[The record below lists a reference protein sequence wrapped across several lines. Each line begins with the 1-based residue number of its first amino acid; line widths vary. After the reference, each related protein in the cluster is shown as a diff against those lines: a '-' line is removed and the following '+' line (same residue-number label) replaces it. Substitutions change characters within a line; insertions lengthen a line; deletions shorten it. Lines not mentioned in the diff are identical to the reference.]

1 MTEKKNPA
9 EKKKRGRKSEY
20 RIEYAD
26 QALKLCLLGATD
38 KELAEFFSVSEQ
50 TLNKW
55 KKDYPEFLESL
66 KKGKVIA
73 DATIAEGLYNR
84 AKGAVINVQQAIKL
98 KDSQFNSEGRK
109 ISEEERIEVVDLIQE
124 VPPDTAAGIFW
135 LKNRNPEMWR
145 DKQDGKDG
153 LSPKEQLE
161 IQIKELEL
169 KKLQR
174 EIDPPAAET
183 PDEDYKVSLKPDEE
197 IPNEPIL

>member
-1 MTEKKNPA
+1 MEGVV
-9 EKKKRGRKSEY
+9 GRPSKYKEEY
-20 RIEYAD
+20 NE
-26 QALKLCLLGATD
+26 QAYKLCLLGATD
-38 KELAEFFSVSEQ
+38 AKLADFFDVTEQTINNWKIEFPEFF
-50 TLNKW
+50 
-55 KKDYPEFLESL
+55 ESL

-145 DKQDGKDG
+145 DKREYNDNPEGNDEIEIRVVRVSKNKDA
-153 LSPKEQLE
+153 
-161 IQIKELEL
+161 
-169 KKLQR
+169 
-174 EIDPPAAET
+174 D
-183 PDEDYKVSLKPDEE
+183 
-197 IPNEPIL
+197 

>member
-1 MTEKKNPA
+1 MEGVV
-9 EKKKRGRKSEY
+9 GRPTKYKEEY
-20 RIEYAD
+20 NE
-26 QALKLCLLGATD
+26 QAYKLCLLGATD
-38 KELAEFFSVSEQ
+38 AKLADFFDVTEQTINNWKIEFPEFF
-50 TLNKW
+50 
-55 KKDYPEFLESL
+55 ESL

-145 DKQDGKDG
+145 DKREYNDNPEGNDEIEIRVVRVSKNKD
-153 LSPKEQLE
+153 
-161 IQIKELEL
+161 
-169 KKLQR
+169 
-174 EIDPPAAET
+174 A
-183 PDEDYKVSLKPDEE
+183 
-197 IPNEPIL
+197 N

>member
-1 MTEKKNPA
+1 MEGVV
-9 EKKKRGRKSEY
+9 GRPTKYKEEY
-20 RIEYAD
+20 NE
-26 QALKLCLLGATD
+26 QAYKLCLLGATD
-38 KELAEFFSVSEQ
+38 AKLADFFDIAES
-50 TLNKW
+50 TLYEW
-55 KKDYPEFLESL
+55 KLEYPEFSEAL

-145 DKQDGKDG
+145 DKREYNDNPEGNDEIEIRVVRVSKNKD
-153 LSPKEQLE
+153 
-161 IQIKELEL
+161 
-169 KKLQR
+169 
-174 EIDPPAAET
+174 A
-183 PDEDYKVSLKPDEE
+183 
-197 IPNEPIL
+197 N

>member
-1 MTEKKNPA
+1 MEA
-9 EKKKRGRKSEY
+9 VVGRPSKYKEEY
-20 RIEYAD
+20 NE
-26 QALKLCLLGATD
+26 QAYKLCLLGATD
-38 KELAEFFSVSEQ
+38 AKLADFFDVTEQTINNWKIEFPEFF
-50 TLNKW
+50 
-55 KKDYPEFLESL
+55 ESL

-145 DKQDGKDG
+145 DKREYNDNPEGNDEIEIRVVRVSKNKD
-153 LSPKEQLE
+153 
-161 IQIKELEL
+161 
-169 KKLQR
+169 
-174 EIDPPAAET
+174 A
-183 PDEDYKVSLKPDEE
+183 
-197 IPNEPIL
+197 N

>member
-1 MTEKKNPA
+1 MA
-9 EKKKRGRKSEY
+9 EVVGRPTKYKEEY
-20 RIEYAD
+20 NE
-26 QALKLCLLGATD
+26 QAYKLCLLGATD
-38 KELAEFFSVSEQ
+38 AKLGDFFDVTETTINNWKEEFPEFF
-50 TLNKW
+50 
-55 KKDYPEFLESL
+55 ESI
-66 KKGKVIA
+66 KKGKLRA
-73 DATIAEGLYNR
+73 DSEIAEGLYNR
-84 AKGAVINVQQAIKL
+84 AKGAVINTQQAIKL
-98 KDSQFNSEGRK
+98 KESQFNSEGKK
-109 ISEEERIEVVDLIQE
+109 ISEEERVEVVDLIQE

-174 EIDPPAAET
+174 EIDPPKAEN

>member
-1 MTEKKNPA
+1 MEGVV
-9 EKKKRGRKSEY
+9 GRPTKYKEEY
-20 RIEYAD
+20 NE
-26 QALKLCLLGATD
+26 QAYKLCLLGATD
-38 KELAEFFSVSEQ
+38 AKLADFFDIAES
-50 TLNKW
+50 TLYEW
-55 KKDYPEFLESL
+55 KLEYPEFSEAL
-66 KKGKVIA
+66 KKGKLRA
-73 DATIAEGLYNR
+73 DAEIAEGLYNR
-84 AKGAVINVQQAIKL
+84 AKGAVINTQQAIKL
-98 KDSQFNSEGRK
+98 KDSQFNHEGKK
-109 ISEEERIEVVDLIQE
+109 ISEEERVEVVDLIQE

-174 EIDPPAAET
+174 EIDPPKAET
-183 PDEDYKVSLKPDEE
+183 PDEDYKVSLQPDEE

>member
-1 MTEKKNPA
+1 MEGVV
-9 EKKKRGRKSEY
+9 GRPSKYKEEY
-20 RIEYAD
+20 NE
-26 QALKLCLLGATD
+26 QAYKLCLLGATD
-38 KELAEFFSVSEQ
+38 AKLADFFDVTEQTINNWKIEFPEFF
-50 TLNKW
+50 
-55 KKDYPEFLESL
+55 ESL

-145 DKQDGKDG
+145 DKREYNDNPDSNDEIEIRVVRVSKNKDA
-153 LSPKEQLE
+153 
-161 IQIKELEL
+161 
-169 KKLQR
+169 
-174 EIDPPAAET
+174 D
-183 PDEDYKVSLKPDEE
+183 
-197 IPNEPIL
+197 

>member
-1 MTEKKNPA
+1 MEA
-9 EKKKRGRKSEY
+9 VVGRPSKYKEEY
-20 RIEYAD
+20 NE
-26 QALKLCLLGATD
+26 QAYKLCLLGATD
-38 KELAEFFSVSEQ
+38 AKLADFFDIAES
-50 TLNKW
+50 TLYEW
-55 KKDYPEFLESL
+55 KLEYPEFSEAL

-145 DKQDGKDG
+145 DKREYNDNPEGNDEIEIRVVRVSKNKDA
-153 LSPKEQLE
+153 
-161 IQIKELEL
+161 
-169 KKLQR
+169 
-174 EIDPPAAET
+174 D
-183 PDEDYKVSLKPDEE
+183 
-197 IPNEPIL
+197 

>member
-1 MTEKKNPA
+1 MEGVV
-9 EKKKRGRKSEY
+9 GRPSKYKEEY
-20 RIEYAD
+20 NE
-26 QALKLCLLGATD
+26 QAYKLCLLGATD
-38 KELAEFFSVSEQ
+38 AKLADFFDIAES
-50 TLNKW
+50 TLYEW
-55 KKDYPEFLESL
+55 KLEYPEFSEAL

-145 DKQDGKDG
+145 DKREYNDNPEGNDEIEIRVVRVSKNKDA
-153 LSPKEQLE
+153 
-161 IQIKELEL
+161 
-169 KKLQR
+169 
-174 EIDPPAAET
+174 D
-183 PDEDYKVSLKPDEE
+183 
-197 IPNEPIL
+197 

>member
-1 MTEKKNPA
+1 MEA
-9 EKKKRGRKSEY
+9 VVGRPTKYKEEY
-20 RIEYAD
+20 NE
-26 QALKLCLLGATD
+26 QAYKLCLLGATD
-38 KELAEFFSVSEQ
+38 AKLADFFDIAES
-50 TLNKW
+50 TLYEW
-55 KKDYPEFLESL
+55 KLEYPEFSEAL

-145 DKQDGKDG
+145 DKREYNDNPEGNDEIEIRVVRVSKNKD
-153 LSPKEQLE
+153 
-161 IQIKELEL
+161 
-169 KKLQR
+169 
-174 EIDPPAAET
+174 A
-183 PDEDYKVSLKPDEE
+183 
-197 IPNEPIL
+197 N

>member
-1 MTEKKNPA
+1 MEGVV
-9 EKKKRGRKSEY
+9 GRPTKYKEEY
-20 RIEYAD
+20 NE
-26 QALKLCLLGATD
+26 QAYKLCLLGATD
-38 KELAEFFSVSEQ
+38 AKLADFFDVTEQTINNWKIEFPEFF
-50 TLNKW
+50 
-55 KKDYPEFLESL
+55 ESL

-145 DKQDGKDG
+145 DKREYNDNPDSNDEIEIRVVRVSKNKDA
-153 LSPKEQLE
+153 
-161 IQIKELEL
+161 
-169 KKLQR
+169 
-174 EIDPPAAET
+174 D
-183 PDEDYKVSLKPDEE
+183 
-197 IPNEPIL
+197 